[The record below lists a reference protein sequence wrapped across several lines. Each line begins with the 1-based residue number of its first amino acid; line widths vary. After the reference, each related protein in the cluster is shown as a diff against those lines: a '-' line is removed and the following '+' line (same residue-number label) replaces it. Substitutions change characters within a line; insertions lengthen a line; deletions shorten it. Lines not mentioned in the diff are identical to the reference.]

1 MEERPL
7 MIKSIT
13 SMLKKF
19 YAKYLSGQRHLEQM
33 NSKYKS
39 VLKHANQN
47 QMKNKK
53 VVV

>member
-1 MEERPL
+1 
-7 MIKSIT
+7 MIKGTT
-13 SMLKKF
+13 STRKKF
-19 YAKYLSGQRHLEQM
+19 YTKYLSGQRHLEQM